1 MEARTQGEQ
10 GADAVVEGRGTGAL
24 LYFYPALKMVS
35 WGAMDLDAHFL
46 FSLVWLLVVATV
58 AVGLFSR
65 AGLGSILGLLVTGVV
80 VGPYSP
86 GPVLTDNVE
95 AMRHFT
101 ELGVVLL
108 LFLIGTEMR
117 PRHLWS
123 MRRQVFGLGALQVI
137 ITGFLIAAYVLFHAL
152 SWRTA
157 LITGLTLALSSTAL
171 VMQILHER
179 GETASP
185 HGSAGFAVLLMQ
197 DLAVVPL
204 LALVPILSNKGTLSA
219 GIPLWEQLGIV
230 TGMIALVLVFGRY
243 VVPKVLDRLTRD
255 QNREGFLLVILL
267 AVFVSAWAM
276 TRAGL
281 SMALGAF
288 LMGMLV
294 ADSRYRYQIQA
305 LIEPF
310 KGLLMSL
317 FFVAVGMS
325 IDLQAVT
332 EHPGRLAADVFVIV
346 LLKILV
352 LTVLGLL
359 FSLRPGTAVRVGFL
373 LGQAGEFGFVLLGT
387 AKALGVVSDGNFV
400 LGAAL
405 ISVSMM
411 LTPLLVSVGNRL
423 ADRLES
429 SQKDPEAEA
438 SPVTAPG
445 QVVIAGYGRVGHSV
459 AVLLHQSGVPVRIF
473 EKAPERV
480 AQGRKDGFPV
490 YFGDIADPH
499 LLAASRVDQAALVI
513 LAVDHPRTALRALT
527 HLRNVCPNL
536 RVIARAKDLE
546 GVGQLLSAGATLAY
560 PEILEGSLRLG
571 AEALRILGVSGDKVD
586 RLMEGVRSTRYE
598 VLR

>member
-1 MEARTQGEQ
+1 ME
-10 GADAVVEGRGTGAL
+10 
-24 LYFYPALKMVS
+24 
-35 WGAMDLDAHFL
+35 LDTHFL

-65 AGLGSILGLLVTGVV
+65 AGLGSILGLLVAGVV

-95 AMRHFT
+95 AVRHFT

-108 LFLIGTEMR
+108 LFLIGTEMH
-117 PRHLWS
+117 PRQLWS
-123 MRRQVFGLGALQVI
+123 MRRQVFGLGALQVLV
-137 ITGFLIAAYVLFHAL
+137 TGSLIAAYVLLRAL
-152 SWRTA
+152 SWQTA

-185 HGSAGFAVLLMQ
+185 HGSAAFAVLLMQ

-204 LALVPILSNKGTLSA
+204 LALVPILSDRGTLSA
-219 GIPLWEQLGIV
+219 GVPLWQQLGIV
-230 TGMIALVLVFGRY
+230 VGMIALVLVFGRY
-243 VVPKVLDRLTRD
+243 LVPTLLDRLTRD
-255 QNREGFLLVILL
+255 RNREGFLLAILL
-267 AVFVSAWAM
+267 SVFVSAWAM
-276 TRAGL
+276 TQAGL

-305 LIEPF
+305 LVEPF

-325 IDLQAVT
+325 IDLHAIA
-332 EHPGRLAADVFVIV
+332 EHPGPLAADVVVIV

-352 LTVLGLL
+352 LTALALAFRLG
-359 FSLRPGTAVRVGFL
+359 PATAVRVGFL

-387 AKALGVVSDGNFV
+387 AKALGVISDGNFV

-411 LTPLLVSVGNRL
+411 LTPLLVGVGNRL
-423 ADRLES
+423 ASRLEPTGQS
-429 SQKDPEAEA
+429 AEREATA
-438 SPVTAPG
+438 LTAPG
-445 QVVIAGYGRVGHSV
+445 QVVIGGYGRVGHSV
-459 AVLLHQSGVPVRIF
+459 AVLLHQSGVPVLVF
-473 EKAPERV
+473 ERDPERV
-480 AQGRKDGFPV
+480 AQGRKDGLPV
-490 YFGDIADPH
+490 YFGDIADAH
-499 LLAASRVDQAALVI
+499 LLAASRIDQAALVI
-513 LAVDHPRTALRALT
+513 LTVDHPRTALRALT
-527 HLRNVCPNL
+527 HLRNACPDL

-546 GVGQLLSAGATLAY
+546 GVAHLLAAGATLAY
-560 PEILEGSLRLG
+560 PEILESSLRLG
-571 AEALRILGVSGDKVD
+571 SEALRILGVSGDEVD

>member
-1 MEARTQGEQ
+1 
-10 GADAVVEGRGTGAL
+10 
-24 LYFYPALKMVS
+24 
-35 WGAMDLDAHFL
+35 
-46 FSLVWLLVVATV
+46 VATI

-65 AGLGSILGLLVTGVV
+65 AGLGSILGLLVAGVV

-95 AMRHFT
+95 AVRHFT

-108 LFLIGTEMR
+108 LFLIGTEMH
-117 PRHLWS
+117 PRQLWS
-123 MRRQVFGLGALQVI
+123 MRRQVFGLGALQVLV
-137 ITGFLIAAYVLFHAL
+137 TGALIAAYVLLRAL
-152 SWRTA
+152 SWQTA

-185 HGSAGFAVLLMQ
+185 HGSAAFAVLLMQ

-204 LALVPILSNKGTLSA
+204 LALVPILSDRGTLSA
-219 GIPLWEQLGIV
+219 GVPLWQQLGIV
-230 TGMIALVLVFGRY
+230 VGMIALVLVFGRY
-243 VVPKVLDRLTRD
+243 LVPTLLDRLTRD
-255 QNREGFLLVILL
+255 RNREGFLLAILL
-267 AVFVSAWAM
+267 SVFVSAWAM
-276 TRAGL
+276 TQAGL

-305 LIEPF
+305 LVEPF

-325 IDLQAVT
+325 IDLHAIA
-332 EHPGRLAADVFVIV
+332 EHPGPLAADVVVIV

-352 LTVLGLL
+352 LTALALAFRLG
-359 FSLRPGTAVRVGFL
+359 PATAVRVGFL

-387 AKALGVVSDGNFV
+387 AKALGVISDGNFV

-411 LTPLLVSVGNRL
+411 LTPLLVGVGNRL
-423 ADRLES
+423 ASRLEPTGQS
-429 SQKDPEAEA
+429 AEREATA
-438 SPVTAPG
+438 LTAPG
-445 QVVIAGYGRVGHSV
+445 QVVIGGYGRVGHSV
-459 AVLLHQSGVPVRIF
+459 AVLLHQSGVPVLVF
-473 EKAPERV
+473 ERDPERV
-480 AQGRKDGFPV
+480 AQGRKDGLPV
-490 YFGDIADPH
+490 YFGDIADAH
-499 LLAASRVDQAALVI
+499 LLAASRIDQAALVI
-513 LAVDHPRTALRALT
+513 LTVDHPRTALRALT
-527 HLRNVCPNL
+527 HLRNACPDL

-546 GVGQLLSAGATLAY
+546 GVAHLLAAGATLAY
-560 PEILEGSLRLG
+560 PEILESSLRLG
-571 AEALRILGVSGDKVD
+571 SEALRILGVSGDEVD